1 MKTTSSGYKN
11 VKLLKKYLS
20 ISGKILPRK
29 ITKLTRKDQRNLKKA
44 IKTAR
49 ILGLLPF
56 LNR

>member
-1 MKTTSSGYKN
+1 MKNTSGYKN

>member
-1 MKTTSSGYKN
+1 MQTTTSKYKN

-29 ITKLTRKDQRNLKKA
+29 ITKLTRKDQRTLKKA

>member
-1 MKTTSSGYKN
+1 MKTISSGYKN

-29 ITKLTRKDQRNLKKA
+29 ITKLTRKDQRSLKKA

>member
-49 ILGLLPF
+49 MLGLLPF